1 MLHSGTLLL
10 AYAFTWQVI
19 MPVQAQFLA
28 KLPSFAIIMYLPF
41 GIKVISAYFEG
52 WRSMVYLA
60 PGAAIG
66 LGLFT
71 NLPFDNPL
79 TYLTFLAS
87 YSTAPA
93 VFCLLDWALGRDRQ
107 FHPPKV
113 AWRIL
118 LFGGLV
124 SSVVSPVLIHL
135 VRYQTLPSTDF
146 ALSLTKYMVG
156 DIFGLVAVL
165 FLLLAV
171 FRLSRV

>member
-19 MPVQAQFLA
+19 MPVQANFLTQ
-28 KLPSFAIIMYLPF
+28 LPSLAMVMYLPF
-41 GIKVISAYFEG
+41 GIKVISAFFEG

-71 NLPFDNPL
+71 NLRFDAPL

-87 YSTAPA
+87 YGAAPA

-107 FHPPKV
+107 FHSPKV
-113 AWRIL
+113 GWRIL

-124 SSVVSPVLIHL
+124 TSVVSPVMIHL
-135 VRYQTLPSTDF
+135 VRYQTMPSSDF

-156 DIFGLVAVL
+156 DIVGLVAVL

-171 FRLSRV
+171 FRLSRA